1 MSAAGSCSGV
11 SISTVL
17 FLRRH
22 RVFFHT
28 RRRIQRNRAAT
39 DFGSVGSVAV
49 QHDCGV
55 VLNIADQNGRANFHL
70 VVSQRI
76 LNRKLQTAVL
86 VFHGRR
92 FASRGRRTA
101 ASRGRSFA
109 SSGRRIASRGGR
121 IVYLKGRHN
130 RFGADIDRSIRCH
143 RTACCCRRFCSRNG
157 NILRN
162 SNLGVVLVGKDA
174 YAGAE
179 AKSRGFRFSAA
190 TATSTAS
197 APAAIGSFHSVL
209 NLLDRARRILGLRIL
224 GIGSIYRGIP
234 HHLGGID
241 GLLSAILLARRRVIV
256 LSLLGIV

>member
-1 MSAAGSCSGV
+1 MSASGPR
-11 SISTVL
+11 SRISAFAIL
-17 FLRRH
+17 FFRGH

-28 RRRIQRNRAAT
+28 RRRVQRNRAAI

-55 VLNIADQNGRANFHL
+55 VLNIADQNGRADL
-70 VVSQRI
+70 YLGVGQRI
-76 LNRKLQTAVL
+76 LNLKLQTAVL

-92 FASRGRRTA
+92 LASRGRRT

-109 SSGRRIASRGGR
+109 SSGRRIAPRGGR

>member
-1 MSAAGSCSGV
+1 MSASGPR
-11 SISTVL
+11 SRISAFAIL
-17 FLRRH
+17 FFRGH

-28 RRRIQRNRAAT
+28 RRRVQRNRAAI

-55 VLNIADQNGRANFHL
+55 VLNIADQNGRADL
-70 VVSQRI
+70 YLGVGQRI
-76 LNRKLQTAVL
+76 LNLKLQTAVL

-92 FASRGRRTA
+92 LASRGRRT
-101 ASRGRSFA
+101 
-109 SSGRRIASRGGR
+109 ASRGGR

-179 AKSRGFRFSAA
+179 AKSRGFRFIAA